1 MASLFLTDPFIRSLR
16 PTERG
21 RVEYWDDNVTGL
33 SIRVSE
39 AGRKTWSVVYR
50 INGRL
55 RRYTIGVHP
64 VVGLADARRKAA
76 AALIQVASGA
86 DPAAAKV
93 AARRAETFAELAAEY
108 IENHAKFKKRG
119 DEDRRVLYGSPH
131 KKRTGKRP
139 HIGLVKRWGTRKV
152 RDLTRRDVRELLD
165 EVAKRGP
172 IMANRTLAIVRK
184 VFNFAIE
191 RDWLDVN
198 PCHMVKRVVRERPR
212 DRVLTEDE
220 IRAVWSALDGEQPL
234 MATLV
239 RLRLL
244 TAQRGG
250 EMLGARWEEVDLT
263 TGWWTIAGDRS
274 KNGLSHRVPLSPQA
288 LCLFKELHTGRE
300 ATRRPNEDGVPELS
314 PWVFPST
321 RKIGPHIHHAQ
332 KAFER
337 LVARSG
343 VKFRGHDLRRT
354 AASLMVGGGVPRL
367 VVSKILNHVETGVT
381 AVYDRHSYDP
391 EKRAALDYWGSRL
404 EEIVSAEQ
412 PARVLAFAGRA

>member
-1 MASLFLTDPFIRSLR
+1 MSRLLLTDPFIRSLR
-16 PTERG
+16 PTEQG
-21 RVEYWDDNVTGL
+21 RVEYFDDNVTGL
-33 SIRVSE
+33 SIRVSD

-50 INGRL
+50 FNGRL
-55 RRYTIGVHP
+55 RRYTLGVYP
-64 VVGLADARRKAA
+64 ILGLADARRKATT
-76 AALIQVASGA
+76 ALRQAGDGA
-86 DPAAAKV
+86 DPAAAKIE
-93 AARRAETFAELAAEY
+93 ARRAERFAELAREY

-139 HIGLVKRWGTRKV
+139 HTPLVNRWGAMKV
-152 RDLTRRDVRELLD
+152 REITRRDVRELLD
-165 EVAKRGP
+165 ELAIRGP

-184 VFNFAIE
+184 MFNFAIE
-191 RDWLDVN
+191 RDWIDVN

-220 IRAVWSALDGEQPL
+220 IRAVWKAVDDEHLL
-234 MATLV
+234 MASLI

-250 EMLGARWEEVDLT
+250 ELHGARWDEIDLT
-263 TGWWTIAGDRS
+263 GGWWTIPGGRS

-288 LCLFKELHTGRE
+288 LRIFRELAEYRKAKGR
-300 ATRRPNEDGVPELS
+300 PGDDGEIELS

-321 RKIGPHIHHAQ
+321 RKTGPHVHHAQ

-337 LVARSG
+337 VVARSG

-367 VVSKILNHVETGVT
+367 VVSKILNHVESGVT

-391 EKRAALDYWGSRL
+391 EKRAALDYWGNRL
-404 EEIVSAEQ
+404 EQIVTADE
-412 PARVLAFAGRA
+412 PAKILAFAAR